1 MAHEVL
7 ASKPE
12 STFANL
18 LLPSIPTSN
27 QRSTK
32 HIQKGAQL
40 YNGSGGGEKVVIGQK
55 DRDHEMHIRRNDTA
69 FKVVRNA
76 NTSGLSESPIISQ
89 NKLPERQ
96 FNGLG
101 GSHG

>member
-1 MAHEVL
+1 
-7 ASKPE
+7 
-12 STFANL
+12 
-18 LLPSIPTSN
+18 
-27 QRSTK
+27 
-32 HIQKGAQL
+32 
-40 YNGSGGGEKVVIGQK
+40 
-55 DRDHEMHIRRNDTA
+55 MHIRRNDTA

-101 GSHG
+101 SSHAQHSHQRPESFRIRQNNANFAKNVQ